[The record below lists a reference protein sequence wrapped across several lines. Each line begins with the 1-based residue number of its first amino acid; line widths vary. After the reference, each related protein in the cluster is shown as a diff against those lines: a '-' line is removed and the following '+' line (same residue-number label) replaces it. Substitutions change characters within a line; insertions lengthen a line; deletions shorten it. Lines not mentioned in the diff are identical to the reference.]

1 MIEWLKRQA
10 LVRRGLSCGK
20 TRRTNPEEE
29 LRELF
34 DRHPLVRGII
44 LLLTFAG
51 LYRVGS
57 WGSAAADGEILLLSG
72 MVIAISFIV
81 IPLSSK
87 EVWNNNHLL
96 LLFLGCLVVNLFV
109 NKGLILLGEDERF
122 KFIETS
128 LPALLVPSALSPMLI
143 TILVSPSAGFVS
155 AFLIAILGNLFVNHD
170 SGLLLSSLL
179 TGFSATFFS
188 QKIRRRSDILMA
200 GVKVG
205 LVGLCCSALLSWLT
219 DPSLD
224 RMLVQSIWAIFFGV
238 GTSFVISFLLPVLEW
253 LFDRITDISWLE
265 LADLNHPLLKRLYDE
280 APGTYHH
287 SLNVANLAEA
297 AAETIGA
304 NRSMCRVCSYFH
316 DIGKLAKPDY
326 FVENY
331 TSEADPHKQL
341 APSMSALI
349 IIAHVKEGISLA
361 LKHGLR
367 QPIIDVIQQH
377 HGTSLV
383 YYFYKRALQQ
393 QQDARE
399 GTKILGTREEDVPEV
414 DERSFR
420 YPGPI
425 PQNRESAIISLADA
439 IESSSRSLKQPTSQR
454 IDTLVEEIVGSRAKE
469 GQLDESQLTFNEV
482 SALIESFSFTLKK
495 MLHARIEYPK
505 ERGQGK
511 PAQPPKKVPA
521 PPEQTP
527 AAG

>member
-20 TRRTNPEEE
+20 TRLTTPEGQ
-29 LRELF
+29 LHGWF
-34 DRHPLVRGII
+34 DCHPLIRAVI
-44 LLLTFAG
+44 LLLTWAG
-51 LYRVGS
+51 LYHAGS
-57 WGSAAADGEILLLSG
+57 WGSAAAGYELLLLSG
-72 MVIAISFIV
+72 LVIAISLII

-87 EVWNNNHLL
+87 EIWQSNHLL
-96 LLFLGCLVVNLFV
+96 LLFLGCLVINLMV
-109 NKGLILLGEDERF
+109 NKSIIIFGADERVTVLENS
-122 KFIETS
+122 I
-128 LPALLVPSALSPMLI
+128 PGLLVPCALTPMVL
-143 TILVSPSAGFVS
+143 TILISPSAGFSS
-155 AFLIAILGNLFVNHD
+155 AFLVALLANLFVRDD
-170 SGLLLSSLL
+170 SGLLPCTLL

-188 QKIRRRSDILMA
+188 QKVRRRSDIVMA
-200 GVKVG
+200 GLKVG
-205 LVGLCCSALLSWLT
+205 LVGFCCSVLLLWMRIPNIKWDALI
-219 DPSLD
+219 
-224 RMLVQSIWAIFFGV
+224 VQGMWAIFFGV
-238 GTSFVISFLLPVLEW
+238 LAAFLVSFLLPLLEW

-265 LADLNHPLLKRLYDE
+265 LADLNHPLLKRLADE

-297 AAETIGA
+297 AAEAIGA

-331 TSEADPHKQL
+331 TSEADPHRQL

-349 IIAHVKEGISLA
+349 IIAHVKEGISFA

-393 QQDARE
+393 QQDAKE
-399 GTKILGTREEDVPEV
+399 GTKILGTRAEDVPDV

-439 IESSSRSLKQPTSQR
+439 IESSSRSLKQPTNQR
-454 IDTLVEEIVGSRAKE
+454 IDTLVEEIVGNRAKE

-482 SALIESFSFTLKK
+482 SALIENFSFTLKK

-505 ERGQGK
+505 ERSAGK
-511 PAQPPKKVPA
+511 PAQPAKKI
-521 PPEQTP
+521 P
-527 AAG
+527 AASE